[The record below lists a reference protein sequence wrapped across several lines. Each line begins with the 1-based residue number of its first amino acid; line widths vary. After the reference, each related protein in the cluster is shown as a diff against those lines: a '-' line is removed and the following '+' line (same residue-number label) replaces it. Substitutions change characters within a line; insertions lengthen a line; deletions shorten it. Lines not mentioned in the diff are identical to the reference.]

1 MVAVAAVIMRDGR
14 VLACQRSRNDRFPL
28 KWEFPGGKVKQGETP
43 EDALARELQEEL
55 GASATIGAEIHRVRH
70 KYSELTKNIEIIFFA
85 AMLDQKPIENRIFE
99 RIDWIAPAELP
110 KLDFLEADRELIDML
125 ASGSISVPQS

>member
-43 EDALARELQEEL
+43 EAALARELEEEL
-55 GASATIGAEIHRVRH
+55 GASATIGSEIHRVKH

-99 RIDWIAPAELP
+99 RIGWVAPAELRGM
-110 KLDFLEADRELIDML
+110 DFLEADRELIDML
-125 ASGSISVPQS
+125 ASGSISVP